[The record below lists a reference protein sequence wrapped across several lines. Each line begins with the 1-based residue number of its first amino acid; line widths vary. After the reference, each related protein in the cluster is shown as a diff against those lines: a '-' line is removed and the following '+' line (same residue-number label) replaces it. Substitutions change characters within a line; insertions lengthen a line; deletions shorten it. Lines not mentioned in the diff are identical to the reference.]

1 LIGASNDDD
10 DDDDDIEEIPNYIK
24 REGEDN
30 DSD

>member
-1 LIGASNDDD
+1 VIGAPN
-10 DDDDDIEEIPNYIK
+10 DDDDIEEIPNYIK